1 MWEKRFVMTVIQR
14 METDV
19 LVIVNNL
26 RKIGTAN
33 QSEIL
38 LQEVNQICSKTKPL
52 IQFVSQSL
60 VLFDR
65 QEQQQQQHLQP

>member
-14 METDV
+14 TETDV

-38 LQEVNQICSKTKPL
+38 LQKVNQICSKTKPL

-65 QEQQQQQHLQP
+65 QERQQQLHLQP